1 MNYPGVPGRGLGG
14 GASSTA
20 GMSEQE
26 QMIVKGVSRIL
37 LQLANISLIGSLLQM
52 TAAMESCAGKTVVSG
67 GMGFV
72 LGGMIGLFMSSVC
85 CVLRVL
91 FIYELLT

>member
-14 GASSTA
+14 GASGTA

-26 QMIVKGVSRIL
+26 QMIVKGVSPIHFHR
-37 LQLANISLIGSLLQM
+37 ANISLIEALIQM

-85 CVLRVL
+85 RVL
-91 FIYELLT
+91 LFFWFTDC